1 MGEIFCAL
9 LYHIN
14 FIFLF
19 YNTYTFRDDVFENI
33 IIYIA
38 DTNIPNV
45 DVYILCY
52 TSYTRSYKK

>member
-1 MGEIFCAL
+1 MGEIFCAF

-19 YNTYTFRDDVFENI
+19 YNTYTFRDVLFEDI
-33 IIYIA
+33 IIYIPN
-38 DTNIPNV
+38 TNIPNV

-52 TSYTRSYKK
+52 TSCTRSYQK